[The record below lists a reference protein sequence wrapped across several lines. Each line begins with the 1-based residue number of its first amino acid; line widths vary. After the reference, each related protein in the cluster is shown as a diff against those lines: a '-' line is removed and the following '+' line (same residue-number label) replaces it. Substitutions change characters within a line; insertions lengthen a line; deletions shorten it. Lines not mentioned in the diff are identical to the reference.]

1 MISPAYRKEFKAR
14 FIGWWQL
21 IFSLMV
27 LILLYDLVVR
37 LSSDLF
43 MEWNTLVTY
52 IAVLVITTVLA
63 TVLAVIS
70 PMLRIFLNPVV
81 FKITGT
87 VGIVTLAN
95 LYGWWVLFGLIYV
108 FMWNGGGVSGG
119 SGGSSSSADD
129 DFRAFEEEQKRHD
142 EWNNSHE
149 KRARDYDQ
157 SDRYNNQSR

>member
-1 MISPAYRKEFKAR
+1 
-14 FIGWWQL
+14 
-21 IFSLMV
+21 
-27 LILLYDLVVR
+27 
-37 LSSDLF
+37 

-63 TVLAVIS
+63 TVLAIIS
-70 PMLRIFLNPVV
+70 PTVFKIVIFLLNPVI

-87 VGIVTLAN
+87 VVIVTLAN
-95 LYGWWVLFGLIYV
+95 SYGWWVLFGLIYV
-108 FMWNGGGVSGG
+108 FMWNGGVSGG
-119 SGGSSSSADD
+119 GVGSSSSNVDD
-129 DFRAFEEEQKRHD
+129 DFKSFEEEQKRHD